1 MAFPF
6 LSEAGF
12 EDGTRG
18 HFDAETDTE
27 SRLDFPHYSELA
39 RFPAYV
45 GMPWRG
51 AYCMRVNLAN
61 DGTPA
66 DAYVQET
73 GAWDLAASGSIFLRL
88 MFRLSTDTV
97 MANTDEFAI
106 VQLWSGASTV
116 EGGAYINYTTA
127 NGYRLGIGE
136 ASATSFAP
144 LTLGVWHCLELRFV
158 VDSGAGNDGT
168 IDAWLDG
175 GALTQVT
182 GLDQGAITSGVVGVL
197 SQDAGTTRGTL
208 LFDDIVADD
217 ARIFPPAERFPQ
229 QMLLTASG
237 HLFVGSGEIEK
248 IDLLS
253 GAATDNVLQVFDT
266 DRAYTSDASAVV
278 QELKNTVASE
288 LVQMADEPIR
298 VHRGAYVVLSGT
310 NPRAL
315 AKIKWAN
322 SQSDGALRL
331 QGLSRAVNA
340 FGA

>member
-27 SRLDFPHYSELA
+27 GRLDFPHYSELA
-39 RFPAYV
+39 RFAGAGAPF
-45 GMPWRG
+45 RG
-51 AYCMRVNLAN
+51 AYCMRVSLLN

-73 GAWDLAASGSIFLRL
+73 GAWDLAAGGTLFLRL
-88 MFRLSTDTV
+88 MFRLSADTV

-116 EGGAYINYTTA
+116 EAGAYINYTTA
-127 NGYRLGIGE
+127 NGFRVGIGE
-136 ASATSFAP
+136 GSATSFAP
-144 LTLGVWHCLELRFV
+144 IQLGKWHCLELKFV
-158 VDSGAGNDGT
+158 IDSGVPNDGT

-182 GLDQGAITSGVVGVL
+182 GLDQAVITSGVVGVL

-208 LFDDIVADD
+208 LFDDILADD
-217 ARIFPPAERFPQ
+217 ARLFMPAERFPQ
-229 QMLLTASG
+229 QVLLTQSG
-237 HLFVGSGEIEK
+237 HVFVGAGDIEK

-253 GAATDNVLQVFDT
+253 GAATDNVLTVYDT
-266 DRAYTSDASAVV
+266 DHAYTSDPGAAVL
-278 QELKNTVASE
+278 EMKNLANNERVPMGDTP
-288 LVQMADEPIR
+288 LR
-298 VHRGAYVVLSGT
+298 VHRGCYVSLAGT

-315 AKIKWAN
+315 VKIGWAT
-322 SQSDGALRL
+322 SYSDAGIRN
-331 QGLSRAVNA
+331 QGLARTVNV
-340 FGA
+340 GA